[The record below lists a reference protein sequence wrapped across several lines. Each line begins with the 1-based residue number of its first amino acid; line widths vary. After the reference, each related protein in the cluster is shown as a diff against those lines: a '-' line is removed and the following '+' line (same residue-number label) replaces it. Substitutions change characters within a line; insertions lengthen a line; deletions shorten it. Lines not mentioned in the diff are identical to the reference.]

1 MKQHYIPRCYLKRFS
16 DNDKSLF
23 TYDKLQ
29 SKVYPASMMSVCCE
43 DDMYS
48 ISDSYVEKNN
58 KKYGNNLNRL
68 SIEHDHFANLIEPN
82 LSQLLQS
89 IDVIKDE
96 WISGKEQYRLQFEE
110 KRELALHLVT
120 QFFRHPLL
128 KDSTVD
134 DYLRMERA
142 GIDMVKYFLAKE
154 KGDES
159 INNLEIDI
167 ECEAPVLHAQLTY
180 LDDETLMDFA
190 NAIANNI
197 WMFLVSENDDFY
209 TSDFPIIV
217 EPHVKNAR
225 PMYMGLAQYG
235 GELTFPLSPTL
246 MIVVFDRGYFKEKEK
261 YDCTFSIATDK
272 EIRRQNMLRYFY
284 AKRHVFSAKKD
295 FKLIDMIYKLEGHH
309 IFVNSNFK
317 SKIVSGLGKY

>member
-43 DDMYS
+43 DDIYS

-58 KKYGNNLNRL
+58 KKTGHNFNRL

-89 IDVIKDE
+89 IDIIKDE
-96 WISGKEQYRLQFEE
+96 WISGKEQYRLQFKE

-134 DYLRMERA
+134 NYLRMEKAR
-142 GIDMVKYFLAKE
+142 IDLVKSF
-154 KGDES
+154 
-159 INNLEIDI
+159 
-167 ECEAPVLHAQLTY
+167 
-180 LDDETLMDFA
+180 
-190 NAIANNI
+190 
-197 WMFLVSENDDFY
+197 
-209 TSDFPIIV
+209 
-217 EPHVKNAR
+217 
-225 PMYMGLAQYG
+225 
-235 GELTFPLSPTL
+235 
-246 MIVVFDRGYFKEKEK
+246 
-261 YDCTFSIATDK
+261 
-272 EIRRQNMLRYFY
+272 
-284 AKRHVFSAKKD
+284 
-295 FKLIDMIYKLEGHH
+295 
-309 IFVNSNFK
+309 
-317 SKIVSGLGKY
+317 